1 MAYEITKTDGTTLVE
16 VEEGLT
22 DNSAASITFI
32 GKNVVNYGEIQ
43 NENLLHILESFAN
56 NTEPANKIV
65 GQIWFDTS
73 SAPTGGNTLKVYTDI
88 GWKNVASLKY
98 GTSST
103 GANSQGNLWYD
114 SANKQLHINNGS
126 TFDLIGPEKVLGFGV
141 TRLVS
146 VSILDTDS
154 TAHPIIQ
161 CYVDDEIVAII
172 SKVAFIINA
181 ASPITGFNSLAQGIT
196 LKSGYTLSGKSTAA
210 TNADKLLSADSVNFI
225 NASTGTTANSIVQR
239 DLDGNVSASGLKTSG
254 ISSIAASGDIS
265 GVWRVADS
273 ITPSAD
279 GGSSLG
285 SSSYKWGNV
294 YASSAE
300 VTNGT
305 ITKLSGTTATVV
317 NINFTNLSDSEGT
330 KISKIDAD
338 GTLSGNSDSNLSTQ
352 KAIKK
357 YIDDAVTA
365 EVNARIAQNTTLNQ
379 RITDFGYPLAPGTV
393 FFTASAVVPPGFL
406 AADGS
411 YVDKGEYYN
420 LYVALGESSSPFGEI
435 GETFKLPDL
444 RGEFIRGWDNGRG
457 VDSGR
462 TFASVQ
468 TSANIAHRHGYPGD
482 DQLTYANGTAS
493 WSAVS
498 RGSFAYDARSVV
510 SGGGQIWETTTDGLT
525 ESRPRNIALFAI
537 IKY

>member
-1 MAYEITKTDGTTLVE
+1 MAYEITKTDGTTLIE

-22 DNSAASITFI
+22 DTSAASITFI

-43 NENLLHILESFAN
+43 NTNLLHVLENFAN
-56 NTEPANKIV
+56 DTEPPNKLT
-65 GQIWFDTS
+65 GQLWFDTS
-73 SAPTGGNTLKVYTDI
+73 PATGGGNTLKVYS
-88 GWKNVASLKY
+88 GSAWKNVASLTY

-103 GANSQGNLWYD
+103 GANSQGNLWFD

-146 VSILDTDS
+146 VSILDTGS

-210 TNADKLLSADSVNFI
+210 TNADKLLSADSSDFI
-225 NASTGTTANSIVQR
+225 NASTGTTANSIAQR
-239 DLDGNVSASGLKTSG
+239 DFAGNVSASGLKTSS
-254 ISSIAASGDIS
+254 ISSIAASGNIS
-265 GVWRVADS
+265 GIWRVANS
-273 ITPSAD
+273 LTPAVD
-279 GGSSLG
+279 GQSSLG

-294 YASSAE
+294 YASSSEISTA
-300 VTNGT
+300 T
-305 ITKLSGTTATVV
+305 ISKLSATTATVI

-330 KISKIDAD
+330 IVSKIDAD
-338 GTLSGNSDSNLSTQ
+338 GTLSENSDSNLSTQ

-357 YIDDAVTA
+357 YIDDTVAA
-365 EVNARIAQNTTLNQ
+365 EVAARVAENTTLNQ
-379 RITDFGYPLAPGTV
+379 RITNFGYPLAPGTI
-393 FFTASAVVPPGFL
+393 FFTASTDVPPGFL
-406 AADGS
+406 PADGS
-411 YVDKGEYYN
+411 YIDKAEYYS
-420 LYVALGESSSPFGEI
+420 LFLALGGDSSPFGSI
-435 GETFKLPDL
+435 GETFRLPDL

-457 VDSGR
+457 VDPSR
-462 TFASVQ
+462 SFASVQ
-468 TSANIAHRHGYPGD
+468 TSANIAHNHGYPGD
-482 DQLTYANGTAS
+482 DQLAYASGVAA
-493 WSAVS
+493 WSGVT
-498 RGSFAYDARSVV
+498 RGAFSYDARSVLG
-510 SGGGQIWETTTDGLT
+510 GGGQIWETTTDGLT